1 MSQLPPSA
9 PASVASLLAS
19 LVKPPDAAASTT
31 PGSAPPNAVT
41 PAGGNSSAAAM
52 GDGATPAS
60 NIATSRG
67 DGPVSAAA
75 PAPNR
80 ATSVAN
86 LMATLGGIG
95 SAAATSP
102 AISTGAPCGSATRA
116 GMAPLRVV
124 RREPATDCAG
134 FAHDMHPVLQR
145 IYAARGIRSPAELD
159 ASLDKLHPI
168 GTLEGIPAAVDLLL
182 EHRGNGKILVIGDFD
197 ADGATST
204 ALIIRALTAWGFASV
219 DFLVPNRFEFGYGLT
234 PEIVALAATR
244 APTLIVTVDNGISSL
259 TGVAEARSRG
269 IAVLIT
275 DHHLPGPATPAANVI
290 VNPNLP
296 GSQFASRALAGVG
309 VAFYVMAAVKR
320 RLDELKLTPPG
331 APGVSQFL
339 DLVALGTVADLVPL
353 DGNNRVL
360 VSQGLRRIRAS
371 RCVPGITA
379 LLAIAQ
385 REVEDITATDLGFAV
400 APRLN
405 AAGRIDD
412 MSIGIQCL
420 LADDPAVARTVAER
434 LNELNVERRTIE
446 ARMQTEAL
454 SAVRQL
460 RDPSPHALHRSGV
473 CLFDES
479 WHQGVVGLVASR
491 VKDRIRRPVIA
502 FALASDDQLR
512 GSARSVAGIHIRDVL
527 DAIAA
532 RRPDLISKFG
542 GHAMAAGLT
551 VQRQLLDPFAK
562 AFDEEVARWAA
573 KRGGADTVETDGEL
587 SVHEIALETARALRA
602 GGPWGQAF
610 PEPCFDGVFTIRN
623 TRVVGERHLKMWVEV
638 PKTGRSFDAIAFNHI
653 EEPDAFI
660 PPEGAVQLVYRL
672 DVNEYQGECR
682 LQLLVDHV
690 LPAV

>member
-1 MSQLPPSA
+1 MSQLPSSTTKSVSSLLALLVKSPSA
-9 PASVASLLAS
+9 PPAATGPQSSDTPGQGATSTIGAQTADASSAQRVSNT
-19 LVKPPDAAASTT
+19 PTAAAT
-31 PGSAPPNAVT
+31 PK
-41 PAGGNSSAAAM
+41 
-52 GDGATPAS
+52 PAS
-60 NIATSRG
+60 NNT
-67 DGPVSAAA
+67 
-75 PAPNR
+75 
-80 ATSVAN
+80 
-86 LMATLGGIG
+86 
-95 SAAATSP
+95 
-102 AISTGAPCGSATRA
+102 
-116 GMAPLRVV
+116 PLRVV
-124 RREPATDCAG
+124 RRGPAKDCTG
-134 FAHDMHPVLQR
+134 FASDLHPVLQR
-145 IYAARGIRSPAELD
+145 IYAARGIRSAADLEV
-159 ASLDKLHPI
+159 SLDKLHPV

-182 EHRGNGKILVIGDFD
+182 EHRATGKVLVVGDFD

-204 ALIIRALTAWGFASV
+204 ALMVRALTAWGFASV

-244 APTLIVTVDNGISSL
+244 SPTLIVTVDNGISSIA
-259 TGVAEARSRG
+259 GVASARERG

-275 DHHLPGPATPAANVI
+275 DHHLPGDSTPSANVI

-309 VAFYVMAAVKR
+309 VAFYVMAALKR

-331 APGVSQFL
+331 APGASQFL
-339 DLVALGTVADLVPL
+339 DLVALGTVADVVPL
-353 DGNNRVL
+353 DANNRVL
-360 VSQGLRRIRAS
+360 VSQGVRRIRAG
-371 RCVPGITA
+371 RCVPGISA
-379 LLAIAQ
+379 LLAIAS
-385 REVEDITATDLGFAV
+385 RDASDLTATDLGFAV

-420 LADDPAVARTVAER
+420 LSDDPAVARTLAER

-446 ARMQTEAL
+446 ARMQAEAL
-454 SAVRQL
+454 TAVRQL
-460 RDPSPHALHRSGV
+460 RDPGPHALHRSGV

-502 FALASDDQLR
+502 FALAGDEQLR
-512 GSARSVAGIHIRDVL
+512 GSARSVPGIHIRDVL

-532 RRPDLISKFG
+532 HHPELIAKFG

-551 VQRQLLDPFAK
+551 VQRQLLDTFAR
-562 AFDEEVARWAA
+562 AFDEEVARWAL
-573 KRGGADTVETDGEL
+573 KNGSADAVETDGEL
-587 SVHEIALETARALRA
+587 SLQEIALETARALRA
-602 GGPWGQAF
+602 GGPWGQSF

-653 EEPDAFI
+653 DEPESFT

-672 DVNEYQGECR
+672 DVNEYQGEHR